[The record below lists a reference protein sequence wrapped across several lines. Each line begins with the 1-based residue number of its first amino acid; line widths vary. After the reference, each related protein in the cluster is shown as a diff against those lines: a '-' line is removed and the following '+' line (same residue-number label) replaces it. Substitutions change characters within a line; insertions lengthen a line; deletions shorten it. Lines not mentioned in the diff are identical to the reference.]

1 MLFLRLMFLISFTV
15 SVAALATSVSDDLL
29 LLSLPC
35 AIASLVLILQALWRQ
50 RRKPKPKP
58 WVVVDGSNVMHWKD
72 DTPSIQTVREV
83 VDELAARGFAPGVV
97 FDANAGYKIAGRYLN
112 ERALAR
118 LLKLPFDRVHV
129 VPKGEPADPFILRA
143 ANGLDGRVVTNDRYR
158 DWIDAYP
165 EIRRPGFLIK
175 GRYDGGVLKLADTT
189 EELTASAG

>member
-1 MLFLRLMFLISFTV
+1 MIFLRLIFLISVTA
-15 SVAALATSVSDDLL
+15 SLAALATSVSDDLL
-29 LLSLPC
+29 LLSVPC
-35 AIASLVLILQALWRQ
+35 AIASLVLIVQALRKQ
-50 RRKPKPKP
+50 RRKSKR

-72 DTPSIQTVREV
+72 DSPNIQTVREV
-83 VDELAARGFAPGVV
+83 LDELTARGFSPGVV
-97 FDANAGYKIAGRYLN
+97 FDANAGYKIADRYLN

-118 LLKLPFDRVHV
+118 LLKLPSDRVHV

-143 ANGLDGRVVTNDRYR
+143 ANGLGARVVTNDRYR

-165 EIRRPGFLIK
+165 EVRRPGFLIK